1 MIRREIPFALVFTFT
16 IFTAANA
23 QQTTRT
29 CNGRDPIGFIGIVGL
44 ECTNCSMGQSDPD
57 QWYFRTE
64 PRIVGVDA
72 ASRGGAVLKS
82 GDVITHI
89 DGKLITTREGSR
101 ALGGVKP
108 GQTVILTFRRNGEQ
122 LKAAITA
129 ESACSPPGQYAIYAP
144 TRVHGGKPGEYVDV
158 APRPTKVTPLYGP
171 KITAGSPTAATSI
184 GPRVS
189 FGFGLSCSDCAIT
202 AEQIK
207 GVHVMMFDK
216 PPEIAFIDANGP
228 AYKAGLRRGDVLTHI
243 DGVSFTT
250 SDGARRFATA
260 EAGQPVRFTVVRN
273 GRARDYTVRATDRTP
288 LRAATP
294 DLAKS
299 SESLERAQKALQE
312 LQREQSR
319 QMAQIQDEIRRS
331 RNQEENRIRE
341 MQREFYRQEQEHRK
355 KLNELS
361 SELSRAESRMQAA
374 LADSNRSC
382 ALVTPSPRGSGSART
397 LRYTGLIGE
406 SEVEVRGPN
415 PVSVNETSDE
425 ITITVG
431 TTQVKVK
438 TPRKR

>member
-1 MIRREIPFALVFTFT
+1 MIRRAIPFALVFTFT
-16 IFTAANA
+16 IVAAGNA
-23 QQTTRT
+23 QQTART
-29 CNGRDPIGFIGIVGL
+29 CNGRDPIGFIGIIGL
-44 ECTNCSMGQSDPD
+44 ECTNCSMGQTDPD

-72 ASRGGAVLKS
+72 ASRGGSLLKS

-89 DGKLITTREGSR
+89 DGKLITTREGARS
-101 ALGGVKP
+101 LGGVKP
-108 GQTVILTFRRNGEQ
+108 GQSVILTVRRSGEQ
-122 LKAAITA
+122 LKFAITA
-129 ESACSPPGQYAIYAP
+129 ESACSPPGKYAIYAP
-144 TRVHGGKPGEYVDV
+144 TRIQGGKPGEYVEV
-158 APRPTKVTPLYGP
+158 APRPTQVTPLYGP
-171 KITAGSPTAATSI
+171 KATAVSPMAATSI
-184 GPRVS
+184 GPRAS
-189 FGFGLSCSDCAIT
+189 FGFGLGCSDCSIT

-250 SDGARRFATA
+250 TEGARKFATA
-260 EAGQPVRFTVVRN
+260 EPGDPVRFTVVRN
-273 GRARDYTVRATDRTP
+273 GNARTYTVRASDRT
-288 LRAATP
+288 LRASTP

-299 SESLERAQKALQE
+299 SESLERAQRALQE

-319 QMAQIQDEIRRS
+319 QMAQIQEEIRRS
-331 RNQEENRIRE
+331 RSQEENRIRE
-341 MQREFYRQEQEHRK
+341 MQREFYRQEQEHRR

-382 ALVTPSPRGSGSART
+382 ALVTPSPRGTGSSKT
-397 LRYTGLIGE
+397 LRYTGLIGD

-415 PVSVNETSDE
+415 PVTVNETSDE

-438 TPRKR
+438 NPRKR